1 VTATRGVLIRNVSE
15 AMLTEVSVRGM
26 AEFGATIADSGSVTW
41 SGGTVSGNLGVGVFA
56 TRVQLRFEGVQIEQ
70 TRQGFRA
77 QPAYAGYFA
86 GEEPGQTQ
94 VESMDTAV
102 SDNGVYGMVHVG
114 AKAHHTDLV
123 AESNGDAALWVGE
136 STEFQLDGS
145 ESTLRNNGFGGVVV
159 VDSRNVSLEDA
170 AIDQTAERTSVI
182 GTEDSLRGQVQVGDG
197 VQLVGTVTEVRLTDL
212 TLTGNE
218 RVGLLADLGSNPQ
231 QAGISFANV
240 QVAIGGSG
248 TAGALA
254 GSVNSSEPGTLQPGG
269 PEGWDDGIERDDATA
284 AVDQDFAQT
293 LDIAPA
299 AMPSTPLNPADVAGI
314 VMPSN

>member
-1 VTATRGVLIRNVSE
+1 
-15 AMLTEVSVRGM
+15 
-26 AEFGATIADSGSVTW
+26 
-41 SGGTVSGNLGVGVFA
+41 
-56 TRVQLRFEGVQIEQ
+56 
-70 TRQGFRA
+70 
-77 QPAYAGYFA
+77 
-86 GEEPGQTQ
+86 
-94 VESMDTAV
+94 
-102 SDNGVYGMVHVG
+102 
-114 AKAHHTDLV
+114 
-123 AESNGDAALWVGE
+123 VGE

-170 AIDQTAERTSVI
+170 AIEQTAERTSVI

-218 RVGLLADLGSNPQ
+218 RVGLLADMGSTPQ

-254 GSVNSSEPGTLQPGG
+254 GSVSSSEPGTLQPGG
-269 PEGWDDGIERDDATA
+269 PEGWDDGITRDDATA